1 MIRKHKIEIYPVDIY
16 IATKADFEEAKKK
29 FYFYSTVQDL
39 LEDVNAGIPCVGD
52 DADGGT
58 FMIRS
63 KKNGSKGVIIFL
75 EESELLDGYCFE
87 IAAHE
92 STHVADIVWDIIGAI
107 GEDSN
112 QGNEPYAY
120 LLGWVAGKIGQ
131 YIIDTLKEA
140 EDGRK
145 EK

>member
-1 MIRKHKIEIYPVDIY
+1 MIRKHKIELYPVDIY
-16 IATKADFEEAKKK
+16 IASKTDFEEAKKK
-29 FYFYSTVQDL
+29 FYFYSTVQNL
-39 LEDVNAGIPCVGD
+39 LEDTNAGVPYCGD

-63 KKNGSKGVIIFL
+63 KKNGTKGVIVFL

-92 STHVADIVWDIIGAI
+92 STHVADIIWDIIGAI
-107 GEDSN
+107 GEDSS

-120 LLGWVAGKIGQ
+120 LLGWIAGKVGQ

-140 EDGRK
+140 EDGSK